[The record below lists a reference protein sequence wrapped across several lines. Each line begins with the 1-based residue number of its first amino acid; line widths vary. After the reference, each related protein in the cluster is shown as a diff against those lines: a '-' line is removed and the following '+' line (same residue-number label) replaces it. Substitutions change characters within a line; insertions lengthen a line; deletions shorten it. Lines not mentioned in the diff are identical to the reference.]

1 MPESRPRAQ
10 ILILAPIKDPADY
23 RIPALRLSGSCRR
36 RCPGPVPRRLVLAL
50 RDGELA
56 MASVPLTEEVL
67 EQSDLV
73 IITTDHSHIDYS
85 WVVERVRH
93 VLDTRY
99 ATRGVK
105 SHRER
110 ITLL

>member
-1 MPESRPRAQ
+1 
-10 ILILAPIKDPADY
+10 
-23 RIPALRLSGSCRR
+23 
-36 RCPGPVPRRLVLAL
+36 
-50 RDGELA
+50 